1 MIGVVTFNDRRGIP
15 RAIEFLFAV
24 EDGIIEIT
32 TLVGG
37 DVRATQI
44 SRDDARRLGDWIDD
58 MLREGGAR

>member
-1 MIGVVTFNDRRGIP
+1 MSGVITFNDRRGIP
-15 RAIEFLFAV
+15 QAIEFLFAV

-32 TLVGG
+32 TLMGG

-58 MLREGGAR
+58 VLREGGEK

>member
-1 MIGVVTFNDRRGIP
+1 MSGVITFNDRRGIP
-15 RAIEFLFAV
+15 QSIEFLFAV

-32 TLVGG
+32 TLMRG